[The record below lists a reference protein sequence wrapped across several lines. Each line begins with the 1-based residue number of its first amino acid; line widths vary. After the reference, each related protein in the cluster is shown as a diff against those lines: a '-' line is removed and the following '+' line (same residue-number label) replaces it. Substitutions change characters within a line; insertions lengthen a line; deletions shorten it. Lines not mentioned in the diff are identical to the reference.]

1 MVKETDLYDLLE
13 VQPSASEGELKKAY
27 RKLALKYHPD
37 KNPDDPE
44 KFKHISQAYEIL
56 SDKDK
61 REIYDQGGMEA
72 LQGGGG
78 GGGFHDP
85 MDIFSMFFGGGRGG
99 GSRRQRTVRPT
110 VHQMRVSL
118 EQLYKGC
125 TRKLK
130 ISRIALCKPCEGRG
144 GAAGA
149 EKQCDECDGH
159 GVVIRMQRL
168 GPGMVTQMQT
178 RCPACGGEGKQIEQK
193 DRCKSCNGKKKTQ
206 EELIIEV
213 KIEPGMHDGEK
224 IVFEGKGNEEPGLP
238 AGDVV
243 IVLDEQKH
251 NNFARQGANLI
262 MEEQIDLAEALCG
275 FTRVI
280 TTLDDKKIFYTS
292 LPGEVIDHGDVKVIQ
307 GRGMPHHRNPTDKG
321 DLIIQFRVQ
330 FPSHLDD
337 NSRRVL
343 SQLLPDKTTV
353 MVDDDIETFE
363 LEKVGPSHHSSRGR
377 GGHGHGHQF
386 EDGGPGGVRCQQQ

>member
-1 MVKETDLYDLLE
+1 MVKETALYDLLG
-13 VQPSASEGELKKAY
+13 VNASASEGELKKAY
-27 RKLALKYHPD
+27 RKMALKYHPD

-56 SDKDK
+56 SDSQK
-61 REIYDQGGMEA
+61 RAIYDEGGMDA

-78 GGGFHDP
+78 GGEGFHDP

-130 ISRIALCKPCEGRG
+130 ISRTCLCKACEGRG

-149 EKQCDECDGH
+149 EKKCDECDGH
-159 GVVIRMQRL
+159 GVVIRMQRI
-168 GPGMVTQMQT
+168 GPGMVTQMQS
-178 RCPACGGEGKQIEQK
+178 RCGACNGEGTVIPAK
-193 DRCKSCNGKKKTQ
+193 DKCRSCNAKKKVQ
-206 EELIIEV
+206 EEQIIEV

-224 IVFEGKGNEEPGLP
+224 IVFEGKGNEELGLP
-238 AGDVV
+238 AGDVI

-251 NNFARQGANLI
+251 NTFARQGANLI
-262 MEEQIDLAEALCG
+262 MEDKLDLAEALCG

-280 TTLDDKKIFYTS
+280 NTLNDKTIFYTS

-307 GRGMPHHRNPTDKG
+307 GQGMPHHRNPSDKG
-321 DLIIQFRVQ
+321 DLIIQFRVN
-330 FPSHLDD
+330 FPSFLDD
-337 NSRRVL
+337 KSRRVL
-343 SQLLPDKTTV
+343 AELLPGRTTV

-363 LEKVGPSHHSSRGR
+363 LDKVGPSNHSRSRGQ
-377 GGHGHGHQF
+377 GGHGHGHGF
-386 EDGGPGGVRCQQQ
+386 EENGVRCQQQ